1 MLIPS
6 KHNGYRAG
14 IRLYPGGKGG
24 DMQAPDPALIAAQ
37 IKSMGIQDDA
47 IQRIMANSESLAP
60 LQKEQMQWGLDS
72 AKTAYNQSQEDR
84 DWLIG
89 RRGVLEV
96 AQNDLAKQADR
107 YGGRMYG
114 EAEDMLNEAKAFSSE
129 ARQAQ
134 LAGEA
139 GADAA
144 QAFGVQRGTAAREL
158 ARAGVNPADGRFA
171 SMQNQMAM
179 AEAGAKAGSMSR
191 ARQMARQEGLAMR
204 SNALNALN
212 GAGTG
217 AFNMKSSAANML
229 AGYPAMGLQSSGQ
242 GAQMAAG
249 GLNLANAGLQ
259 GLNSGFS
266 TGAGIAGQM
275 GQNATS
281 MWGQQANAYNQSQ
294 ANAGEGFGAILG
306 AGAKLGAAYMGMPSD
321 RRLKTNISQVGVD
334 ERTGLALY
342 EFEYIGGSGQ
352 RYEGVMADEVE
363 RVMPEAVFE
372 MPDGYKAVNYQMLG
386 IEMKEVA

>member
-1 MLIPS
+1 M
-6 KHNGYRAG
+6 K
-14 IRLYPGGKGG
+14 
-24 DMQAPDPALIAAQ
+24 
-37 IKSMGIQDDA
+37 
-47 IQRIMANSESLAP
+47 
-60 LQKEQMQWGLDS
+60 
-72 AKTAYNQSQEDR
+72 
-84 DWLIG
+84 
-89 RRGVLEV
+89 
-96 AQNDLAKQADR
+96 
-107 YGGRMYG
+107 
-114 EAEDMLNEAKAFSSE
+114 
-129 ARQAQ
+129 
-134 LAGEA
+134 
-139 GADAA
+139 
-144 QAFGVQRGTAAREL
+144 
-158 ARAGVNPADGRFA
+158 
-171 SMQNQMAM
+171 
-179 AEAGAKAGSMSR
+179 
-191 ARQMARQEGLAMR
+191 

-229 AGYPAMGLQSSGQ
+229 AGYPAMGVQASGQ

-259 GLNSGFS
+259 GLNSGLS
-266 TGAGIAGQM
+266 SGAGIAGQM
-275 GQNATS
+275 GSNASS

-306 AGAKLGAAYMGMPSD
+306 AGAKLGAAALSD

-342 EFEYIGGSGQ
+342 EFEYTNGSGQ

-372 MPDGYKAVNYQMLG
+372 MPDGFKAVNYQMLG